1 VFEALVRK
9 KVNLRIIITIL
20 LSLVDDAI
28 IFAIVLI
35 VLPRLGITVPIWA
48 IALVAVFF
56 FANILISYY
65 GLRKNPQQGFENMIG
80 KSGVAVE
87 PIGRKGTV
95 RINGELWFAM
105 TTGEDKIETGTE
117 ITVIDQSGLKLIV
130 KPLEK

>member
-1 VFEALVRK
+1 MQK
-9 KVNLRIIITIL
+9 KINLRIILTIL
-20 LSLVDDAI
+20 LSLVDDALV
-28 IFAIVLI
+28 FAIVLI
-35 VLPRLGITVPIWA
+35 VLPRLGIAIPIWS
-48 IALVAVFF
+48 IALLAVFF
-56 FANILISYY
+56 LANILMGFW

-87 PIGRKGTV
+87 PMGRKGTI